1 MNISELRQ
9 SAREIWEAALN
20 AASPATCIRN
30 FIQVAHGELS
40 VAGKEMPI
48 RGRLIVIGAGKA
60 AARMAQVI
68 EELLGKYVTAGL
80 VVTKY
85 GHGLPLQRVQ
95 LVEAGHPIPDAAGVR
110 GVQQTRQ
117 LLKGLTSSDI
127 VLCLISGGGS
137 ALWPAPAEAITLEE
151 KQKVTSLLLRAGAD
165 IREINAVRKHLS
177 DLKGGQLA
185 KWAAPAHVIA
195 LIMSDVIGDPLD
207 FIASG
212 PTAPDTTSFSDAIAV
227 IQKYGL
233 QVPKAVL
240 ERFQEGACGNI
251 PDTPKPGDPV
261 FKTVDNHIIAN
272 NQLLSEAAARK
283 ARELNLN
290 TLVLS
295 TGVEGEAK
303 DIGRFFAAIAR
314 EMDRTGNPVKP
325 PACILAAGETTVTV
339 QGDGVGGRNQAVRI
353 QAFRCGAVDLG
364 PCHGGGASG
373 CQAQVL
379 QCNDRGSVGKRACG
393 GRPRGSPSA
402 EGSRN
407 NSADLADPGIGRYGV
422 HARWLLLCRRRIH
435 VAADGRNAA
444 AGAAEAWRLS
454 GARRWCTPHQPGCQR
469 ERGRNHWPAGGRS
482 YPAGSRPGDAKTRR
496 CGRDHRPAGAR
507 NLAAFEHQ
515 A

>member
-95 LVEAGHPIPDAAGVR
+95 LVEAGHPIPDAAGIR

-339 QGDGVGGRNQAVRI
+339 QGDGVGGRNQEMALAWAISMASRPPNRPSCFASV
-353 QAFRCGAVDLG
+353 ATDGTDG
-364 PCHGGGASG
+364 PT
-373 CQAQVL
+373 
-379 QCNDRGSVGKRACG
+379 
-393 GRPRGSPSA
+393 
-402 EGSRN
+402 
-407 NSADLADPGIGRYGV
+407 
-422 HARWLLLCRRRIH
+422 
-435 VAADGRNAA
+435 AA
-444 AGAAEAWRLS
+444 AGGLVDPATCSRAV
-454 GARRWCTPHQPGCQR
+454 
-469 ERGRNHWPAGGRS
+469 ERGLMPSKYLERNDSFNFLNAT
-482 YPAGSRPGDAKTRR
+482 GDLIVT
-496 CGRDHRPAGAR
+496 GPTQT
-507 NLAAFEHQ
+507 NLMDLQILLVA
-515 A
+515 